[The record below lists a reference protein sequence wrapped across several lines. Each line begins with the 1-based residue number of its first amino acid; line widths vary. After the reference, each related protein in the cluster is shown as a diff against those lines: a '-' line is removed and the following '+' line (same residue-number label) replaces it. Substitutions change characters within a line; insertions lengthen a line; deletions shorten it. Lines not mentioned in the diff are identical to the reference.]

1 MRSRFYAGGA
11 LAVLAA
17 LVAAA
22 IIVSNPLST
31 DAAVEDMPIVAAPQ
45 TEVLVRADAMVADEV
60 SQSDDM
66 GQLQAAP
73 NSEEVGK
80 PYIGVVIYPLSDGSV
95 KVVKVSEDGP
105 SDGVLEAGDIITSVN
120 GEAIG
125 EAKDLT
131 DAIAASGAGAVLAL
145 TITRDDS
152 SMDVTLTVGEYEEA
166 QPVAKPYIGI
176 VVSLSEDGST
186 EVVKVLEDGP
196 SQGVLEVGDI
206 IAAVNDEAVDGI
218 KDLTNAIVEA
228 GAGAAL
234 TLTVTRD
241 GSDMDAAVTVG
252 EWTEKAYPKRSA
264 SHKAGRGQD
273 RVSSSQIVI
282 ADDDGNYHTYRTVFG
297 NLTAL
302 DADAGTFTLQ
312 PKDGS
317 DPIEYT
323 ISDDARIFVGRN
335 PVDDLSGLAMS
346 EQTVVMDIDG
356 AVKVVKQSETGVAGG
371 VPYRMGKIR
380 GFGAG
385 GRLYHRSFVGP
396 LDIAEIHKARSKM
409 DVDVVDRIR
418 GARGGMG
425 SGLGGF
431 GFGRDVEGISSL
443 MKEIDDSLI
452 ATYALD
458 GFEESLKKFLED
470 PGSGGRVSVRRDGN
484 GLNITLRTDE
494 GAMSFTIPAADLT
507 DDDSS

>member
-1 MRSRFYAGGA
+1 MRSRIFAGGG

-17 LVAAA
+17 LVVAA
-22 IIVSNPLST
+22 IIVTNPLST
-31 DAAVEDMPIVAAPQ
+31 DAAVEDRPIVAAPR
-45 TEVLVRADAMVADEV
+45 TEVLPRADAMVADEV
-60 SQSDDM
+60 SQPDDM

-73 NSEEVGK
+73 NSEEIRK

-95 KVVKVSEDGP
+95 KVVKVLGGGP
-105 SDGVLEAGDIITSVN
+105 ADGVLEAGDIITSAN
-120 GEAIG
+120 GDAIG

-131 DAIAASGAGAVLAL
+131 DAIAASGAGAVLTL

-152 SMDVTLTVGEYEEA
+152 SMDVTLTVGTYEEA
-166 QPVAKPYIGI
+166 QPEAKPYIGI
-176 VVSLSEDGST
+176 VVSSSEDGST

-196 SQGVLEVGDI
+196 SRGVLEVGDI
-206 IAAVNDEAVDGI
+206 ITAVNDEAVDGV
-218 KDLTNAIVEA
+218 KDLTNAIAEA

-241 GSDMDAAVTVG
+241 GSDMDATVTVG

-273 RVSSSQIVI
+273 RVSSSQITI

-323 ISDDARIFVGRN
+323 INDDARIFVGKD
-335 PVDDLSGLAMS
+335 PVDDLSGLDMS
-346 EQTVVMDIDG
+346 EQTVVMDVDG
-356 AVKVVKQSETGVAGG
+356 AVKVVKQSETGMAGG
-371 VPYRMGKIR
+371 FSYRMGKIR
-380 GFGAG
+380 GFRLG
-385 GRLYHRSFVGP
+385 GRLYHRSFVSP
-396 LDIAEIHKARSKM
+396 LDIAEIHKARSR
-409 DVDVVDRIR
+409 VDVVDRMR

-425 SGLGGF
+425 SGLGSF
-431 GFGRDVEGISSL
+431 GFGRDIEGISSL

-452 ATYALD
+452 ATYAPD

-470 PGSGGRVSVRRDGN
+470 PGSGGRVSVRRDGD
-484 GLNITLRTDE
+484 GLNINLQTDD
-494 GAMSFTIPAADLT
+494 GSMSFTIPAADLT

>member
-1 MRSRFYAGGA
+1 MRSRIFAGGG
-11 LAVLAA
+11 LVVLAA
-17 LVAAA
+17 LVVAA

-31 DAAVEDMPIVAAPQ
+31 DAAVEDMTIVAAPQ
-45 TEVLVRADAMVADEV
+45 TEVLVRADAMVADKV
-60 SQSDDM
+60 SQPDDM

-73 NSEEVGK
+73 NSEEEGK

-105 SDGVLEAGDIITSVN
+105 SDGVLKAGDIITSVN

-145 TITRDDS
+145 AITRDDS

-176 VVSLSEDGST
+176 VVSSSEDGST

-206 IAAVNDEAVDGI
+206 IAAVNDEAVDGV
-218 KDLTNAIVEA
+218 KDLTNTIAEA
-228 GAGAAL
+228 GVGASL
-234 TLTVTRD
+234 TLAITRD

-252 EWTEKAYPKRSA
+252 EWVEKALPKRNA
-264 SHKAGRGQD
+264 FYKAGRGRD
-273 RVSSSQIVI
+273 RVSSSRIVV

-323 ISDDARIFVGRN
+323 ISDDTRLFVGKDA
-335 PVDDLSGLAMS
+335 VDDLSGLDMS
-346 EQTVVMDIDG
+346 EQTVAMDVDG
-356 AVKVVKQSETGVAGG
+356 EVKVVKQSETGMAGG
-371 VPYRMGKIR
+371 FPYRVGKIR
-380 GFGAG
+380 GFGPG
-385 GRLYHRSFVGP
+385 GRSYHRSFVSP
-396 LDIAEIHKARSKM
+396 LDIAEIHKARSRM

-418 GARGGMG
+418 GAGG
-425 SGLGGF
+425 
-431 GFGRDVEGISSL
+431 GFGRDTEGISSL
-443 MKEIDDSLI
+443 LKEIDDSLI
-452 ATYALD
+452 ATYAPG

-484 GLNITLRTDE
+484 GLNITLETDE
-494 GAMSFTIPAADLT
+494 GAMSFTIPAADLK